1 MDNLDVDALFN
12 ISLDETID
20 IRVKK
25 LFPNPEFL
33 LKEYL
38 KIIFVIYLIWLPDNY
53 FLHLT
58 TSFIFRQ
65 MVLLWGLL

>member
-38 KIIFVIYLIWLPDNY
+38 KIIFVI
-53 FLHLT
+53 
-58 TSFIFRQ
+58 
-65 MVLLWGLL
+65 

>member
-38 KIIFVIYLIWLPDNY
+38 KIIFVICLI
-53 FLHLT
+53 
-58 TSFIFRQ
+58 
-65 MVLLWGLL
+65 